1 MDRCCGVET
10 MGNLCVGR
18 ASSSKTWLC
27 RLVLVLDDVVVLV
40 VVVEV
45 EGVLT
50 VKEGL
55 EVSGAGMKGR
65 RDESEVV
72 EGEAKDICDN
82 DGEDKAIRGKRGRL
96 GVFVTV
102 LLLFVLLVKL
112 VWLLWLR
119 SWMRS

>member
-10 MGNLCVGR
+10 MGSLCVGR

-27 RLVLVLDDVVVLV
+27 RLVLDDVVVLV
-40 VVVEV
+40 VVVEEV

-72 EGEAKDICDN
+72 EGEAKDMFDN

-102 LLLFVLLVKL
+102 LLFVLLEEP
-112 VWLLWLR
+112 VWLL
-119 SWMRS
+119 